1 MQDDTIELTSSEDK
15 LKERIRD
22 LETENAHLR
31 LQLAIMSSTDPITG
45 LANRAGVVDSIEV
58 AINRL
63 PRMGEP
69 FAIVGVRFPQLNE
82 LLDDDLRVEAVRDL
96 GALLA
101 AGLRNVDRVG
111 RIDDTTFV
119 AVLANIPTDHVS
131 TVTDRTRGTLGA
143 LVEVAGLPESSL
155 EAGLCAI
162 SVVDK
167 ETETNAMELLD
178 TVATRLAA
186 HNQEMVII

>member
-1 MQDDTIELTSSEDK
+1 MNEDTIELTNVEER
-15 LKERIRD
+15 LQERIRD
-22 LETENAHLR
+22 LESENAHLR
-31 LQLAIMSSTDPITG
+31 LQLAIMSSTDPVTG
-45 LANRAGVVDSIEV
+45 LANRAGIVDSIEV

-63 PRMGEP
+63 PRMKEP
-69 FAIVGVRFPQLNE
+69 FAVVGVRFPQLNE
-82 LLDDDLRVEAVRDL
+82 LNDDDLRIDAVRDL

-155 EAGLCAI
+155 EPGLCAI
-162 SVVDK
+162 SVVDPAH
-167 ETETNAMELLD
+167 ETNAMVLLE
-178 TVATRLAA
+178 TISEHLASG
-186 HNQEMVII
+186 ETSLVVF

>member
-1 MQDDTIELTSSEDK
+1 MNDDTIELTNVEER
-15 LKERIRD
+15 LQERIRD
-22 LETENAHLR
+22 LESENAHLR
-31 LQLAIMSSTDPITG
+31 LQLAIMSSTDPVTG
-45 LANRAGVVDSIEV
+45 LANRAGIVDSIEV

-63 PRMGEP
+63 PRMSEP
-69 FAIVGVRFPQLNE
+69 FAVVGVRFPQLNE
-82 LLDDDLRVEAVRDL
+82 LNDDDLRIDAVRDL

-155 EAGLCAI
+155 EPGLCAI
-162 SVVDK
+162 SVVDAALK
-167 ETETNAMELLD
+167 KKAMVLLETISEHLSSGETSL
-178 TVATRLAA
+178 V
-186 HNQEMVII
+186 VF